1 MADAEDKKD
10 PLADT
15 NMENYGGKEHR
26 AKQKAIA
33 MNQKEWK
40 DAGKEVGIEVW
51 RIEKFKVVP
60 QKEFNSEFYNG
71 DSYIV
76 LNTYEEENE
85 KKYNVHFWL
94 GAETSQD
101 EAGAAAI
108 KTVELDDLLGDLP
121 VQYREVQGA
130 ESKLFTD
137 CFRGGIRILE
147 GGVDTGFSHVK
158 PEEYAPRLLHIVGN
172 MKKQSVYQV
181 PLSMDSLNCK
191 DVFVLD
197 LGLELIQFNGVSA
210 APMEKRAA
218 NQLMN
223 SIASERN
230 GRVKTKDTIDNLNE
244 ETQAATKFFETLGI
258 EGAEDPANRPT
269 ELPEESNKGK
279 LAAKMEEFY
288 KDFVK
293 KLYHVVDD
301 TVTLKQEGDLD
312 NSILAA
318 EGDDAIIVDVGA
330 TIFLWIGKKAS
341 LQEKGEAMSTAIKML
356 ADQSRPME
364 TRIVRVMEGDETEEF
379 NACF

>member
-1 MADAEDKKD
+1 MADAEEVKD

-364 TRIVRVMEGDETEEF
+364 TRIVRVMEGSETEEF

>member
-1 MADAEDKKD
+1 MAEAEEDKD
-10 PLADT
+10 PLEGT
-15 NMENYGGKEHR
+15 NMENYGGKDHR
-26 AKQKAIA
+26 AKQQAIA

-40 DAGKEVGIEVW
+40 NAGKEVGVEVW

-60 QKEFNSEFYNG
+60 QTDFNSEFYNG

-130 ESKLFTD
+130 ETKLFKD

-158 PEEYAPRLLHIVGN
+158 PDEYAPRLLHIIGN
-172 MKKQSVYQV
+172 MKKQECHQV
-181 PLSMDSLNCK
+181 PLSIESLNCM

-197 LGLELIQFNGVSA
+197 LGLELIQFNGVKA

-218 NQLMN
+218 GKLMN
-223 SIASERN
+223 QIASDRN
-230 GRVKTKDTIDNLNE
+230 GRVKSKDIIDNLDE
-244 ETQAATKFFETLGI
+244 DTQAATKFFATLGFDTM
-258 EGAEDPANRPT
+258 ESRPK

-279 LAAKMEEFY
+279 VEQKMSDFY

-293 KLYHVVDD
+293 KLYHVEND
-301 TVTLKQEGDLD
+301 TVTMKQEGDLD

-318 EGDDAIIVDVGA
+318 EGDDAIIVDVGP
-330 TIFLWIGKKAS
+330 TIFLWIGSKAS

-356 ADQSRPME
+356 ADQNRPME
-364 TRIVRVMEGDETEEF
+364 TRIVRVMEGKETAEF

>member
-1 MADAEDKKD
+1 
-10 PLADT
+10 L
-15 NMENYGGKEHR
+15 
-26 AKQKAIA
+26 
-33 MNQKEWK
+33 
-40 DAGKEVGIEVW
+40 
-51 RIEKFKVVP
+51 
-60 QKEFNSEFYNG
+60 
-71 DSYIV
+71 
-76 LNTYEEENE
+76 
-85 KKYNVHFWL
+85 HFWL

-147 GGVDTGFSHVK
+147 GGVDTLFSHVK

-244 ETQAATKFFETLGI
+244 ETQAATKFFATLGI

-364 TRIVRVMEGDETEEF
+364 TRIVRVMEGDETQEF

>member
-1 MADAEDKKD
+1 MAEAEEVKD

-101 EAGAAAI
+101 EAGSAAI

-244 ETQAATKFFETLGI
+244 ETQAATKFFATLGI

-279 LAAKMEEFY
+279 VAAKMEEFY

-364 TRIVRVMEGDETEEF
+364 TRIVRVMEGSETEEF

>member
-364 TRIVRVMEGDETEEF
+364 TRIVRVMEGSETEEF